1 MGVAAYAAP
10 FPVSR
15 RERNAVSQPPASTGP
30 LQVMARG
37 YAEPTSSAMPAVA
50 RRRLHAVRLASA
62 LLGPP
67 SQLLVIRRDYAHRL
81 LGFQIVRVFCPDQD
95 FPGA

>member
-1 MGVAAYAAP
+1 
-10 FPVSR
+10 
-15 RERNAVSQPPASTGP
+15 
-30 LQVMARG
+30 
-37 YAEPTSSAMPAVA
+37 
-50 RRRLHAVRLASA
+50 VRLASA

-95 FPGA
+95 FPGAGS